1 VDAGNLD
8 AKRTSA
14 REQLNRRQLELVL
27 YSLRHPET
35 EFTTA
40 SHQRAQG
47 IDPQTARADLMGLAE
62 LGYLRR
68 HRIGRAYVF
77 YPADDLGQRVA
88 GLV

>member
-1 VDAGNLD
+1 MEPEDVEVRRGRA
-8 AKRTSA
+8 SS
-14 REQLNRRQLELVL
+14 ELNSRQLELVL
-27 YSLRHPET
+27 YALRHPGT

-47 IDPQTARADLMGLAE
+47 LDPHTARADLVGLAE
-62 LGYLRR
+62 LGFLTR

-88 GLV
+88 GLA